1 MQIPLITAKQF
12 NSYLLKTASKLAL
25 QKIKEVTGY
34 LIENNIAGKVAKS
47 YDDKIARPA
56 SQDNLDT
63 GSKPGKKKD
72 NKRKLYIH
80 RKNTVNYLKAK
91 IKIV

>member
-63 GSKPGKKKD
+63 GSKPGKNLIEIIKERYISSE
-72 NKRKLYIH
+72 KRQLTI
-80 RKNTVNYLKAK
+80 
-91 IKIV
+91 